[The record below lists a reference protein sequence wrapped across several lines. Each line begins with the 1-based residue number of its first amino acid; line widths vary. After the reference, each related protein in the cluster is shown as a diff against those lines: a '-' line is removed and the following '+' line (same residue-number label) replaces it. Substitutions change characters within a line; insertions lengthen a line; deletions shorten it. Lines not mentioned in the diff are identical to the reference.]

1 MGFNFVK
8 QWQPHKETS
17 IREKRVALSD
27 VPGVAV
33 GGSIEWAH
41 GNVPTELTDRERSAI
56 CEALGTKKINEP
68 RCIQMKK
75 MFLTLT
81 CAQIAERMKGRR
93 GWSYSALTK
102 VHAALSAA
110 KGEGAR

>member
-1 MGFNFVK
+1 MAFNFVK
-8 QWQPHKETS
+8 QWEPGKES
-17 IREKRVALSD
+17 IQEKRVALSD

-33 GGSIEWAH
+33 GKSIVWEH
-41 GNVPTELTDRERSAI
+41 GNVPTKLTGRERDAI

-81 CAQIAERMKGRR
+81 CAQIAQKMKGRK
-93 GWSYSALTK
+93 GWSYSTLTK